1 MARSSVAPGEVAA
14 THSSHRKHPAVTL
27 HADAQGTTARS
38 AHGRQHNVLS
48 REVEPT
54 RHGIRR
60 VSLRYDE
67 GDALGPPPPGGLNE
81 ESPFTQSHLTTIF
94 LLIFSP

>member
-1 MARSSVAPGEVAA
+1 
-14 THSSHRKHPAVTL
+14 
-27 HADAQGTTARS
+27 
-38 AHGRQHNVLS
+38 VLS